1 MTAMDIKPLHPLF
14 AAEVVGLDLV
24 HGPDAATFTE
34 IQDAFEKY
42 AVLVFRNQKITDE
55 QQIAFSERFGE
66 LETTKVGTP
75 GAGSKLITL
84 TNIGPDGEIVPP
96 TDKQVLSGKANR
108 EWHADS
114 SFKEV
119 AAYASMLSAREIPS
133 GGGNTEYL
141 SMRAVYADLP
151 ADLKR
156 QADSAIAIHD
166 FSYSRSKIDPT
177 LVTDEERTAVPPVR
191 QSMVIDHGGHGRS
204 LYLGAH
210 AASVEGYSE
219 QDGRDL
225 IHSLM
230 QFATQPR
237 YIYSHAWQPHD
248 LILWH
253 NRAVL
258 HRATPFDSANQRRYM
273 VRTTIAGKA
282 PTMTRGT
289 AA

>member
-1 MTAMDIKPLHPLF
+1 MEINPLHPLF
-14 AAEVVGLDLV
+14 AAEVTGLDLDSP
-24 HGPDAATFTE
+24 PDRETFSE
-34 IQDAFEKY
+34 IHEAFEKY
-42 AVLVFRNQKITDE
+42 AVLVFRNQPITDE
-55 QQIAFSERFGE
+55 QQIAFSERFGD

-84 TNIGPDGEIVPP
+84 TNFSPEGKIVPP

-133 GGGNTEYL
+133 SGGNTEYL

-151 ADLKR
+151 ADLK
-156 QADSAIAIHD
+156 QKADKAVAIHD
-166 FSYSRSKIDPT
+166 FSYGRSKIDPH
-177 LVTDEERTAVPPVR
+177 LVTDAERQAVPAVR
-191 QSMVIDHGGHGRS
+191 QAMVIDHGPHGKS

-210 AASVEGYSE
+210 AARVEGYAE
-219 QDGRDL
+219 EEGREL
-225 IHSLM
+225 IDTLM
-230 QFATQPR
+230 DFANQPK

-258 HRATPFDSANQRRYM
+258 HRATPFDSANQRRLM

-282 PTMTRGT
+282 PTV
-289 AA
+289 AASDSI